1 VLYGGQG
8 TVQTAIASGT
18 PIVGFAMQPEQ
29 QINLDNVVMKG
40 AGIRIPIN
48 RWNAPKIQLAI
59 RNIIKDTSYKENINT
74 LKKLLESSDGKKNSA
89 LAIWDYILNKL
100 NQ

>member
-1 VLYGGQG
+1 MLYGGQG

-74 LKKLLESSDGKKNSA
+74 LKTCWNPQMVRKIQHLLYG
-89 LAIWDYILNKL
+89 II
-100 NQ
+100 